1 MLSPPACALHCIQIV
16 SIDEEINYFLQVSI
30 CVSYRCMQA
39 FLFWMFHVEF
49 LCILVKLLNIV
60 SEVAEL
66 LFIRDLFNR
75 LQSFFYDMSRF
86 LTHTLAV

>member
-1 MLSPPACALHCIQIV
+1 M
-16 SIDEEINYFLQVSI
+16 
-30 CVSYRCMQA
+30 
-39 FLFWMFHVEF
+39 EF